1 MGWRL
6 FVCCVVVSLLSGCG
20 SINTYLAETMADKIP
35 TWAGGVPKDSPPR
48 STDPRYA
55 AFLEEQKAHALKPE
69 AADLSQPIH

>member
-1 MGWRL
+1 
-6 FVCCVVVSLLSGCG
+6 
-20 SINTYLAETMADKIP
+20 MADKIP
-35 TWAGGVPKDSPPR
+35 TWAGGIPKDSPPR